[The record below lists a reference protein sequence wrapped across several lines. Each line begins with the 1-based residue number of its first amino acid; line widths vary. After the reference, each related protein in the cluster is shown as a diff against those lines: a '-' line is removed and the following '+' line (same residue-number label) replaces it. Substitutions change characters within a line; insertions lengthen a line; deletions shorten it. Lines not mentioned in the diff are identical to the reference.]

1 MESNKSEEYRQKVI
15 ASCDRY
21 NAIAPLDDG
30 SYCFWVKDR
39 GALSASALRVIAD
52 ELDRRSNAP
61 VDAVVHTPGPWVVI
75 ETTGLARHLA
85 NVTVISSGGL
95 GGVHL
100 AEVYDSVTHAT
111 DLIGTV
117 ESNGNAQLIAAAP
130 DLLAACQ
137 AFIDCD
143 NQCGANLAFV
153 MAKNAI
159 EKATGERS

>member
-61 VDAVVHTPGPWVVI
+61 VDAVAHTPGPWKVPRRFEI
-75 ETTGLARHLA
+75 YQDIGPGR
-85 NVTVISSGGL
+85 GGT
-95 GGVHL
+95 
-100 AEVYDSVTHAT
+100 Y
-111 DLIGTV
+111 IGTTAGNRV
-117 ESNGNAQLIAAAP
+117 LPESVARVDEANARLIAAAP
-130 DLLAACQ
+130 ELLAACQ

-153 MAKNAI
+153 MAKNAV
-159 EKATGERS
+159 EKATGEVS